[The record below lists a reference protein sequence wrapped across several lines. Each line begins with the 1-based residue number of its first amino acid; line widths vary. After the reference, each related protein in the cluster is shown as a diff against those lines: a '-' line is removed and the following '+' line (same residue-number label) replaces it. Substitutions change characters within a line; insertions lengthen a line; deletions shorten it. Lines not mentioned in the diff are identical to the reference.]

1 VNDGTSGRA
10 ATGAAAYSDIEPA
23 NRHLGLV
30 GIEAAAQVVGVSPSA
45 IRLWERQ
52 GLIVPTRTR
61 GGARRYTP
69 DDLVRLRTIQRFR
82 TVDGLN
88 AAAIRHL
95 LREGGASDRP
105 ARGRHAALKL
115 VAGAMGVGDE
125 RADGPDAPLASRLR
139 DLRHARRLTLREA
152 AAASGLS
159 ISFISAL
166 ERGVSG
172 ASIAAL
178 RRIVTAYGTTLGAV
192 LGSGERGREPLVP
205 ASSQE
210 AVNTGAGVRIV
221 NLAHAPTALEPQLF
235 ILSPGASSQGAYSH
249 SGEEFMYVLSGTLG
263 VWLDTT
269 EDYYR
274 LSAGDALT
282 FASSVAH
289 RFQALG
295 DTETRLIW
303 VNTPPTF

>member
-1 VNDGTSGRA
+1 MGIA
-10 ATGAAAYSDIEPA
+10 ATGAPTRSHIDPA
-23 NRHLGLV
+23 DRHLGRV
-30 GIEAAAQVVGVSPSA
+30 GIEAASRAVAVSPSA

-52 GLIVPTRTR
+52 GLIAPARTR
-61 GGARRYTP
+61 GGVRRFTP
-69 DDLVRLRTIQRFR
+69 DDIVRLRTIHRFR
-82 TVDGLN
+82 TVDRLN
-88 AAAIRHL
+88 AAAIRRL
-95 LREGGASDRP
+95 LREEAGTDLGQGAGSAGGDRTEGP
-105 ARGRHAALKL
+105 GAA
-115 VAGAMGVGDE
+115 
-125 RADGPDAPLASRLR
+125 LASRLR
-139 DLRHARRLTLREA
+139 DLRHGKGLTLREA

-178 RRIVTAYGTTLGAV
+178 RRIVAAYGTTLGAV
-192 LGSGERGREPLVP
+192 LGSGERGRDRLVTV
-205 ASSQE
+205 SSQE
-210 AVNTGAGVRIV
+210 STDTGAGVRIV
-221 NLAHAPTALEPQLF
+221 NLARAPTALEPQLF
-235 ILSPGASSQGAYSH
+235 ILCPGASSQGAYSH
-249 SGEEFMYVLSGTLG
+249 PGEEFMYVLSGSLG

-269 EDYYR
+269 EDFYR

-282 FASSVAH
+282 FASTVAH